1 MVSFDENWHHWNGFH
16 AAAQSCPRPRPLL
29 NHYLV
34 LLSPTH
40 SAMTKTLADGRQ
52 VDRIQN
58 YSAFWQQK
66 AEKDGKEDTTNRLDN
81 YQNVVNGYYDG
92 ATSLYE
98 WGWGSCFHFCRFYKG
113 EGFYQAVSRW
123 ILLGLV
129 LTGPQLAR
137 HEHYLAT
144 NMGLKRGMRVLDVGC
159 GIGGPAREMAQ
170 FLDIY
175 IVGLNNNDYQIGR
188 ARSLTAR
195 AGLSDRVTFVKGDF
209 MKLSEQFGEGSFD
222 AGA

>member
-1 MVSFDENWHHWNGFH
+1 M
-16 AAAQSCPRPRPLL
+16 AQ
-29 NHYLV
+29 
-34 LLSPTH
+34 
-40 SAMTKTLADGRQ
+40 TLADGRQ

-58 YSAFWQQK
+58 YSAFWQK
-66 AEKDGKEDTTNRLDN
+66 EAENDGKTDTNNRLDN

-92 ATSLYE
+92 ATTLYE

-113 EGFYQAVSRW
+113 EGFYQAVRSFFP
-123 ILLGLV
+123 LVLV
-129 LTGPQLAR
+129 LTGHQLAR

-170 FLDIY
+170 FLDIH

-188 ARSLTAR
+188 ARGLTAK

-209 MKLSEQFGEGSFD
+209 MKLTEQFGEGSFD

>member
-1 MVSFDENWHHWNGFH
+1 
-16 AAAQSCPRPRPLL
+16 
-29 NHYLV
+29 
-34 LLSPTH
+34 
-40 SAMTKTLADGRQ
+40 MTKTLADGRQ
-52 VDRIQN
+52 VDRMQN

-81 YQNVVNGYYDG
+81 YQDVVNGYYDG
-92 ATSLYE
+92 ATTLYE

-113 EGFYQAVSRW
+113 EGFYQAVGRW
-123 ILLGLV
+123 FLLGLV
-129 LTGPQLAR
+129 LTDAQLAR

-144 NMGLKRGMRVLDVGC
+144 NMGLKPGMRVLDVGC

-188 ARSLTAR
+188 ARAMTAR
-195 AGLSDRVTFVKGDF
+195 AGLSDRVSFVKGDF
-209 MKLSEQFGEGSFD
+209 MKLSEQFGEGYFD